1 MQARFSFKLR
11 DLGSMAPLKN
21 VSGWRLNA
29 QEKAEMADRVSK
41 GECESDV
48 KREIQERKA
57 QAAADKKAAAG
68 AVAQRCHVQNQQLAA
83 KAKAK
88 AKAKAAP
95 QGVALPAQALG
106 DGDIINKDYYLHVQS
121 DMQRILGEFGSDIQ
135 QELPLKIVSDKDV
148 AGNATG
154 GVQEP
159 FNKDQAA
166 IAISA
171 HGHYR
176 CAISI
181 FSFNALQSATPSV
194 PMSRRRVEELADFR
208 FGPEGEPRFHGDR
221 MIEVAIAAGSDLET
235 ERPANLQVVSPEEM
249 LHSTFAGCARAI
261 LYLWLLYAFLNHF
274 MSF

>member
-1 MQARFSFKLR
+1 VVQGEGIGGVEM
-11 DLGSMAPLKN
+11 PLKN

-29 QEKAEMADRVSK
+29 QEKAEMADRVSA
-41 GECESDV
+41 GECEADV

-95 QGVALPAQALG
+95 QGAALPTQALG
-106 DGDIINKDYYLHVQS
+106 DGDIINKDYYLHVQA
-121 DMQRILGEFGSDIQ
+121 DMQRILGEFGSEIQ
-135 QELPLKIVSDKDV
+135 QELPLKIVADTDA

-154 GVQEP
+154 GIQEP
-159 FNKDQAA
+159 FNKDRAA
-166 IAISA
+166 TAIWS

-176 CAISI
+176 CAVSI

-194 PMSRRRVEELADFR
+194 PMSRRRVEELCEFR
-208 FGPEGEPRFHGDR
+208 YGPTGQPRFDTER
-221 MIEVAIAAGSDLET
+221 MVEVAIAAQSDLET
-235 ERPANLQVVSPEEM
+235 EHLANLQVISPEEM
-249 LHSTFAGCARAI
+249 LHSKFAGCARAI
-261 LYLWLLYAFLNHF
+261 L
-274 MSF
+274 